1 MSGAAGGVIINK
13 EDLKATIRDY
23 RETVLK
29 PLNLDKSYN
38 ITGVRRRPEKNTFG
52 DIDIVLS
59 FPGGDKKQLK
69 KDFAQHL
76 EQIDKIPNIPRKK
89 NKKYFI
95 HGSIVT
101 NLYPIVGKPDQYV
114 QIDNIITPSE
124 DEGKF
129 TYSMLDLPAQEQGLT
144 LGLAKAIFTE
154 LNPNQIEQLFKDLN
168 IPQDIEKPKEG
179 EEYDFNLNTSGLSL
193 KIAPIGKSF
202 GKEIWKSSKF
212 NDTKTL
218 LKSLGVDIENDKF
231 RDIVKV
237 VKNFKSRRSIDRL
250 KGMFAKNIRVS
261 DTEVGRD
268 KGIKKQQAL
277 DKVASLEEKFSPLV
291 MSLISP
297 LILEN
302 EEKPKIAIF
311 PGKFKPPHKDHLA
324 RIMAASKFV
333 GPLGTVKVIISPK
346 STKEDPNQE
355 TITAEQ
361 SLSVFNLYKS
371 KGIIPD
377 NVKIEISQ
385 YPSPVVSAWKEFETN
400 KDKPQEEQQ
409 PYIAVFGKNETKR
422 YAGVLKIPNITIN
435 DFPEAEV
442 GNESATNVR
451 TALKNGDDITRFLP
465 NGIDPKEYKQ
475 ALGLNAPINEADPK
489 KGTGKKPKGSKRR
502 LYTDED
508 PSDTV
513 KVKFSTRQDIIDTLN
528 KTSFKS
534 KSHARQSQV
543 INLIHQRVRA
553 ALSRTKDPQKKA
565 KLRSAFEYIK
575 KRKEASKKKTQR
587 LKKEKTNEAI
597 DTNFDKVKFYYD
609 YYTNVSPTTFGVT
622 MEENDIKISNITEP
636 YPPNFGPKNV
646 RQIPV
651 NQNLKEN
658 LNEDILEKTSL
669 VLPRGKKI
677 YLQAEEENYDRGI
690 IVELSKEGGYKINY
704 WYGDDAKI
712 YPVEVE
718 VDGESI
724 KPDAIEVYMKFHPEL
739 KKENVAPNHDGKS
752 SPYGSGY
759 KPLKENKTTHKVI
772 AKGVVFEPKNITIN
786 VGDTVEW
793 ENKEGYHNVNGK
805 TSHPRNKNN
814 PESFGNKVGSG
825 WTYKF
830 TFTKPG
836 LYKYH
841 CDPHLSADMVGTVKV
856 KGINET
862 GQKIAKKNM
871 DDYKRSNT
879 LNENTTY
886 SNYID
891 YKQQIENLTKHML
904 KKGMNIKPL
913 PKVIFKHNNEENAK
927 DFLGKTA
934 YYDPNNKV
942 VVLYTEGRHPKD
954 VVRSYAHE
962 MIHHIQNLE
971 GRLKNISTTNTMED
985 DYLNDIEREAYTKG
999 NMLFRN
1005 YTDGI
1010 DGEEVTSLNEKEKPY
1025 KHKHGFDDKL
1035 GKDPFGLN
1043 QYARELAS
1051 LEEGRYD
1058 TLSNQISR
1066 DIFNFWKEDFN
1077 EGEVD
1082 STYEDDYNFPPR
1094 GIQVYAQ
1101 IIYKPGFGKLKID
1114 GGSDYAYTDKE
1125 TEKKYPGFVKVTFI
1139 VDPKMLPEFWEEI
1152 SMNLKDVVRH
1162 EIEHITQSGDSKT
1175 KKEDFDED
1183 FDITIRAL
1191 VKADIIPQAE
1201 YFKLPKEVDANLQ
1214 GMYFRAK
1221 KEKRPFIDV
1230 INTYLDAQDIT
1241 PKDKQIILNLWRSR
1255 RKALSLPKF

>member
-38 ITGVRRRPEKNTFG
+38 VTGVRRRPEKNTFG

-76 EQIDKIPNIPRKK
+76 EQIDKIPTIPRKK

-101 NLYPIVGKPDQYV
+101 NLYPIAGKPDQYV

-129 TYSMLDLPAQEQGLT
+129 TYNMLDLPAQEQGLT

-154 LNPNQIEQLFKDLN
+154 LNPTQIEQLFKDLN

-202 GKEIWKSSKF
+202 GREIWKSSKF
-212 NDTKTL
+212 SDTKTL

-231 RDIVKV
+231 RDIIKV

-268 KGIKKQQAL
+268 KGIQKQQAL
-277 DKVASLEEKFSPLV
+277 DKVASLEEKFSPFV
-291 MSLISP
+291 MSLITP

-324 RIMAASKFV
+324 RIIAASKFV

-355 TITAEQ
+355 TITAKQ

-377 NVKIEISQ
+377 NVKVEISQ
-385 YPSPVVSAWKEFETN
+385 YPSPVVAAWKEFETN

-451 TALKNGDDITRFLP
+451 TALKNGGDITRFLP
-465 NGIDPKEYKQ
+465 NGIDPEEYKQ
-475 ALGLNAPINEADPK
+475 ALSLNTPIKNK
-489 KGTGKKPKGSKRR
+489 K
-502 LYTDED
+502 LHE
-508 PSDTV
+508 V
-513 KVKFSTRQDIIDTLN
+513 IDD
-528 KTSFKS
+528 S
-534 KSHARQSQV
+534 
-543 INLIHQRVRA
+543 
-553 ALSRTKDPQKKA
+553 
-565 KLRSAFEYIK
+565 
-575 KRKEASKKKTQR
+575 
-587 LKKEKTNEAI
+587 
-597 DTNFDKVKFYYD
+597 FDKVKFYHD
-609 YYTNVSPTTFGVT
+609 YYTNVSPSTFEIT
-622 MEENDIKISNITEP
+622 LEENNIKISNIVEP
-636 YPPNFGPKNV
+636 DPALPTPEDI

-651 NQNLKEN
+651 NQNLEEKKGFDKN
-658 LNEDILEKTSL
+658 L
-669 VLPRGKKI
+669 GKDPFGLNQFAREI
-677 YLQAEEENYDRGI
+677 MQEEESFDTFNYP
-690 IVELSKEGGYKINY
+690 KH
-704 WYGDDAKI
+704 
-712 YPVEVE
+712 
-718 VDGESI
+718 I
-724 KPDAIEVYMKFHPEL
+724 KSLTKFMLDKGMKL
-739 KKENVAPNHDGKS
+739 R
-752 SPYGSGY
+752 
-759 KPLKENKTTHKVI
+759 PL
-772 AKGVVFEPKNITIN
+772 P
-786 VGDTVEW
+786 
-793 ENKEGYHNVNGK
+793 
-805 TSHPRNKNN
+805 
-814 PESFGNKVGSG
+814 
-825 WTYKF
+825 
-830 TFTKPG
+830 
-836 LYKYH
+836 
-841 CDPHLSADMVGTVKV
+841 TVKF
-856 KGINET
+856 IND
-862 GQKIAKKNM
+862 N
-871 DDYKRSNT
+871 R
-879 LNENTTY
+879 
-886 SNYID
+886 
-891 YKQQIENLTKHML
+891 
-904 KKGMNIKPL
+904 
-913 PKVIFKHNNEENAK
+913 ENAK
-927 DFLGKTA
+927 DFFGKTA
-934 YYDPNNKV
+934 YYDPNNHRI
-942 VVLYTEGRHPKD
+942 VLYTLNRHPKD
-954 VVRSYAHE
+954 VMRSFAHE
-962 MIHHIQNLE
+962 MIHHMQNHE
-971 GRLKNISTTNTMED
+971 GKLQSIHTQNTNEEGD
-985 DYLNDIEREAYTKG
+985 LPEIEREAYEKG
-999 NMLFRN
+999 NMAFRSW
-1005 YTDGI
+1005 TDTLTEG
-1010 DGEEVTSLNEKEKPY
+1010 VLK
-1025 KHKHGFDDKL
+1025 
-1035 GKDPFGLN
+1035 
-1043 QYARELAS
+1043 
-1051 LEEGRYD
+1051 EGRYD

-1077 EGEVD
+1077 EDAKD
-1082 STYEDDYNFPPR
+1082 STYEDIYDFFPN
-1094 GIQVYAQ
+1094 GIQVKAQ
-1101 IIYKPGFGKLKID
+1101 ITFKPGFKKLKVD
-1114 GGSDYAYTDKE
+1114 GGSDISSKTL
-1125 TEKKYPGFVKVTFI
+1125 PGYLEVNFI
-1139 VDPKMLPEFWEEI
+1139 IDPKMLPEFWEEI
-1152 SMNLKDVVRH
+1152 SMNLKDVIRH

-1183 FDITIRAL
+1183 FDMTIRAL
-1191 VKADIIPQAE
+1191 VKANLIPQAE

-1221 KEKRPFIDV
+1221 KERRPFIDV

-1255 RKALSLPKF
+1255 RKALSLPEF

>member
-154 LNPNQIEQLFKDLN
+154 LNPSQIEQLFKDLN
-168 IPQDIEKPKEG
+168 IPQNIEKPKEG

-324 RIMAASKFV
+324 RIIAASKFV

-355 TITAEQ
+355 TITAKQ

-442 GNESATNVR
+442 GNESATSVR

-489 KGTGKKPKGSKRR
+489 KGTGKKPKGSSRR

-508 PSDTV
+508 PKDTV
-513 KVKFSTRQDIIDTLN
+513 GVKFSTRQDIIDTLN

-543 INLIHQRVRA
+543 INLIHQRLRA
-553 ALSRTKDPQKKA
+553 AYSRAKDPA
-565 KLRSAFEYIK
+565 VK
-575 KRKEASKKKTQR
+575 KRLKSGLNYITKKKEASKKKTQR
-587 LKKEKTNEAI
+587 LK
-597 DTNFDKVKFYYD
+597 D
-609 YYTNVSPTTFGVT
+609 
-622 MEENDIKISNITEP
+622 
-636 YPPNFGPKNV
+636 
-646 RQIPV
+646 Q
-651 NQNLKEN
+651 KEN
-658 LNEDILEKTSL
+658 IDPKA
-669 VLPRGKKI
+669 
-677 YLQAEEENYDRGI
+677 Q
-690 IVELSKEGGYKINY
+690 SKHK
-704 WYGDDAKI
+704 
-712 YPVEVE
+712 
-718 VDGESI
+718 
-724 KPDAIEVYMKFHPEL
+724 
-739 KKENVAPNHDGKS
+739 GKS
-752 SPYGSGY
+752 SPFGSAY
-759 KPLKENKTTHKVI
+759 EKV
-772 AKGVVFEPKNITIN
+772 
-786 VGDTVEW
+786 D
-793 ENKEGYHNVNGK
+793 
-805 TSHPRNKNN
+805 
-814 PESFGNKVGSG
+814 
-825 WTYKF
+825 
-830 TFTKPG
+830 
-836 LYKYH
+836 
-841 CDPHLSADMVGTVKV
+841 
-856 KGINET
+856 ET
-862 GQKIAKKNM
+862 GLKIAKKNM

-886 SNYID
+886 SNHID

-913 PKVIFKHNNEENAK
+913 PKIIFKHNNEENAK

-1125 TEKKYPGFVKVTFI
+1125 TGKKYPGFVKVTFI

-1183 FDITIRAL
+1183 FDMTIRAL

-1221 KEKRPFIDV
+1221 KERRPFIDV

-1255 RKALSLPKF
+1255 RKALSLPEF

>member
-38 ITGVRRRPEKNTFG
+38 VTGVRRRPEKNTFG

-76 EQIDKIPNIPRKK
+76 EQIDKIPTIPRKK

-101 NLYPIVGKPDQYV
+101 NLYPIAGKPDQYV

-129 TYSMLDLPAQEQGLT
+129 TYNMLDLPAQEQGLT

-154 LNPNQIEQLFKDLN
+154 LNPTQIEQLFKDLN

-202 GKEIWKSSKF
+202 GREIWKSSKF
-212 NDTKTL
+212 SDTKTL

-231 RDIVKV
+231 RDIIKV

-268 KGIKKQQAL
+268 KGIQKQQAL
-277 DKVASLEEKFSPLV
+277 DKVASLEEKFSPFV
-291 MSLISP
+291 MSLITP

-324 RIMAASKFV
+324 RIIAASKFV

-377 NVKIEISQ
+377 NVKVEISQ
-385 YPSPVVSAWKEFETN
+385 YPSPVVAAWKEFETN

-451 TALKNGDDITRFLP
+451 IALKNGGDITQFLP
-465 NGIDPKEYKQ
+465 NGIDPEEYKQ
-475 ALGLNAPINEADPK
+475 ALGFNAPMN
-489 KGTGKKPKGSKRR
+489 
-502 LYTDED
+502 
-508 PSDTV
+508 
-513 KVKFSTRQDIIDTLN
+513 
-528 KTSFKS
+528 
-534 KSHARQSQV
+534 
-543 INLIHQRVRA
+543 
-553 ALSRTKDPQKKA
+553 
-565 KLRSAFEYIK
+565 
-575 KRKEASKKKTQR
+575 
-587 LKKEKTNEAI
+587 
-597 DTNFDKVKFYYD
+597 
-609 YYTNVSPTTFGVT
+609 
-622 MEENDIKISNITEP
+622 
-636 YPPNFGPKNV
+636 
-646 RQIPV
+646 
-651 NQNLKEN
+651 
-658 LNEDILEKTSL
+658 
-669 VLPRGKKI
+669 
-677 YLQAEEENYDRGI
+677 
-690 IVELSKEGGYKINY
+690 
-704 WYGDDAKI
+704 
-712 YPVEVE
+712 
-718 VDGESI
+718 ESI
-724 KPDAIEVYMKFHPEL
+724 KIDMSKVNKALLKGIGKEDETDENLLAIVDAHPQGKIPHTTFLNFYAKFDKYFGEKDDNRVLDELGLEHILVNILKLSPEEIRTVMNDYQKGNRDL
-739 KKENVAPNHDGKS
+739 EDIRWFEKYDNVHQKDEEWNPTKGEKFNDSQDNEDAVNQYVSKNKRLHEKKGFDKNLGKD
-752 SPYGSGY
+752 PFG
-759 KPLKENKTTHKVI
+759 LNQFAREI
-772 AKGVVFEPKNITIN
+772 MQE
-786 VGDTVEW
+786 E
-793 ENKEGYHNVNGK
+793 
-805 TSHPRNKNN
+805 
-814 PESFGNKVGSG
+814 ESFDTFNYPKHIKSL
-825 WTYKF
+825 TKF
-830 TFTKPG
+830 MLDKGMKLRP
-836 LYKYH
+836 L
-841 CDPHLSADMVGTVKV
+841 PTVKF
-856 KGINET
+856 IN
-862 GQKIAKKNM
+862 
-871 DDYKRSNT
+871 DDR
-879 LNENTTY
+879 
-886 SNYID
+886 
-891 YKQQIENLTKHML
+891 
-904 KKGMNIKPL
+904 
-913 PKVIFKHNNEENAK
+913 ENAK
-927 DFLGKTA
+927 NFFGKTA
-934 YYDPNNKV
+934 YYDPNNHRV
-942 VVLYTEGRHPKD
+942 ALYTLNRHPKD
-954 VVRSYAHE
+954 VMRSFAHE
-962 MIHHIQNLE
+962 MIHHMQNHE
-971 GRLKNISTTNTMED
+971 GKLQSIHTQNTNEEGD
-985 DYLNDIEREAYTKG
+985 LPEIEREAYEKG
-999 NMLFRN
+999 NMAFRSW
-1005 YTDGI
+1005 TDILTEG
-1010 DGEEVTSLNEKEKPY
+1010 VLK
-1025 KHKHGFDDKL
+1025 
-1035 GKDPFGLN
+1035 
-1043 QYARELAS
+1043 
-1051 LEEGRYD
+1051 EGRYD

-1066 DIFNFWKEDFN
+1066 DIFNFWKEDFD
-1077 EGEVD
+1077 EDAKD
-1082 STYEDDYNFPPR
+1082 STYEDIYDFFPN
-1094 GIQVYAQ
+1094 GIQVKAQ
-1101 IIYKPGFGKLKID
+1101 ITFKPGFKKLKVD
-1114 GGSDYAYTDKE
+1114 GGSDISSKTL
-1125 TEKKYPGFVKVTFI
+1125 PGYLEVNFI
-1139 VDPKMLPEFWEEI
+1139 IDPKMLPEFWEEI

-1183 FDITIRAL
+1183 FDMTIRAL
-1191 VKADIIPQAE
+1191 VKANLIPQAE

-1221 KEKRPFIDV
+1221 KERRPFIDV

-1255 RKALSLPKF
+1255 RKALSLPEF